1 MGVPSSQRWTRM
13 QNPTCSGTKHAT
25 RPPREL
31 LATAASLADICAAG
45 HTTRIA
51 RHSHDAARFPPAGPV
66 AGLRC
71 KAPPPTPPA
80 AHPAMS
86 GGPSPVQGVE
96 GELLGLR
103 EVILA
108 RVVQYQQLKA
118 DGREEAKLRWAEV
131 QADMARFRG
140 LLRDMELCVEEE
152 DE

>member
-1 MGVPSSQRWTRM
+1 
-13 QNPTCSGTKHAT
+13 
-25 RPPREL
+25 
-31 LATAASLADICAAG
+31 
-45 HTTRIA
+45 
-51 RHSHDAARFPPAGPV
+51 
-66 AGLRC
+66 
-71 KAPPPTPPA
+71 
-80 AHPAMS
+80 MS